1 MKNSEKLA
9 SSAALLSLTL
19 IISKIFGFIRLMLI
33 AKYFG
38 ESASVDAYLVAT
50 EIPAV
55 ASAFLAAG
63 LTASFI
69 PVFAEYKTPGNEE
82 EGWELIKII
91 TRILLLILTLGTV
104 LGIIFAPQIVKG
116 LAPGFTPQTQRLAT
130 ILARVTMPYFLFC
143 ELGGFI
149 QAILQSYQRFRLI
162 IWWQIIPNI
171 ILITSLVLFSQK
183 YGIMCLAV
191 GFLLTGVAYFFFLL
205 PGVVGL
211 VRDKEQGT
219 RDKSQEPRAFLHP
232 GVKKIG
238 RMILPLIIGSSVGQ
252 LVMVVDRFLASHLAE
267 GSIATLYYANRII
280 MLPSITLVSAIMLV
294 LFPVLANQAAKKDLE
309 SFRKT
314 ILSGMRLF
322 FFLLMPMFVAY
333 LVLNLPI
340 IRVIY
345 ERGEFNPQSTLRTAQ
360 TLMFFSLGLLFWQS
374 REILTQSFFA
384 LQNTKTPVKLGIISV
399 FFNII
404 LSIILVRFFAVNGLA
419 LAASLTGIFS
429 FILLYI
435 TLRRRVHLRVDNAFL
450 RSIFITT
457 FSGIIMAG
465 LLFSL
470 NSFINLP
477 FFLASLENR
486 VFSLGFALALGLLSY
501 TAICYLLKSEEMKM
515 LWRELIEP
523 RLRKVM

>member
-1 MKNSEKLA
+1 
-9 SSAALLSLTL
+9 
-19 IISKIFGFIRLMLI
+19 
-33 AKYFG
+33 
-38 ESASVDAYLVAT
+38 
-50 EIPAV
+50 
-55 ASAFLAAG
+55 
-63 LTASFI
+63 
-69 PVFAEYKTPGNEE
+69 
-82 EGWELIKII
+82 
-91 TRILLLILTLGTV
+91 
-104 LGIIFAPQIVKG
+104 
-116 LAPGFTPQTQRLAT
+116 
-130 ILARVTMPYFLFC
+130 
-143 ELGGFI
+143 
-149 QAILQSYQRFRLI
+149 
-162 IWWQIIPNI
+162 
-171 ILITSLVLFSQK
+171 
-183 YGIMCLAV
+183 
-191 GFLLTGVAYFFFLL
+191 
-205 PGVVGL
+205 
-211 VRDKEQGT
+211 
-219 RDKSQEPRAFLHP
+219 
-232 GVKKIG
+232 
-238 RMILPLIIGSSVGQ
+238 
-252 LVMVVDRFLASHLAE
+252 
-267 GSIATLYYANRII
+267 
-280 MLPSITLVSAIMLV
+280 MLV
-294 LFPVLANQAAKKDLE
+294 LFPILANQAAKKDLE

-322 FFLLMPMFVAY
+322 FFLLMPMFIAF

-345 ERGEFNPQSTLRTAQ
+345 ERGEFSPQNTLHTAR

-404 LSIILVRFFAVNGLA
+404 ISITLVRPFAVNGLA

-435 TLRRRVHLRVDNAFL
+435 TLRRRIHLRVDNAFF

-470 NSFINLP
+470 NSFISLP

-486 VFSLGFALALGLLSY
+486 VFSLGFALSLGLLPY
-501 TAICYLLKSEEMKM
+501 LAICHLLKSEETKM